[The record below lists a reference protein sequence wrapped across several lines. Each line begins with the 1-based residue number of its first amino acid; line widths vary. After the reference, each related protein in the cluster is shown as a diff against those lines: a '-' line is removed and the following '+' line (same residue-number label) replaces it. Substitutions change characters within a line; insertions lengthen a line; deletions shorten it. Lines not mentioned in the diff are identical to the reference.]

1 MLQKKSFVTF
11 NHTQY
16 ALFKTIYFI
25 MISSEHKSS
34 NKEEKSKNVGKLNQK
49 CTTVMEIDY

>member
-1 MLQKKSFVTF
+1 MLQKNSFVTF

-34 NKEEKSKNVGKLNQK
+34 NKEEKSKNVEKLNQK
-49 CTTVMEIDY
+49 CTTVMEMDY